1 MHHDFWHE
9 RWQAGQIGFHQSA
22 VHPLL
27 ARWWPRLHL
36 PDEARRTDPL
46 DLEVPPGRTVGQVID
61 EFNLPPKL
69 VHLVLV
75 NGVYVP
81 PAQHMDHVLHDGD
94 VLAIWPPI
102 AGG

>member
-1 MHHDFWHE
+1 MNVVVKLY
-9 RWQAGQIGFHQSA
+9 AGLTEYLPAEVRYSNRL
-22 VHPLL
+22 PLEL
-27 ARWWPRLHL
+27 A
-36 PDEARRTDPL
+36 EGTAIA
-46 DLEVPPGRTVGQVID
+46 QVI
-61 EFNLPPKL
+61 EPFGMPQKL

-81 PAQHMDHVLHDGD
+81 PEQRLSQVLKDGD

>member
-1 MHHDFWHE
+1 MRITIKLFASLT
-9 RWQAGQIGFHQSA
+9 Q
-22 VHPLL
+22 
-27 ARWWPRLHL
+27 HL
-36 PDEARRTDPL
+36 PADARRSNQL
-46 DLEVPPGRTVGQVID
+46 AID
-61 EFNLPPKL
+61 AAQGATIAQIIEPFGMPDKL

-81 PAQHMDHVLHDGD
+81 PAERSSFVPKEGD